1 MLRPESLATEASRVS
16 RADADGAGG
25 TDASPAPFAFR
36 RVAITPPDGF
46 ADSRRAR
53 ADLVAL
59 RKSVTLQRAARRYLP
74 PFPSA
79 RSDRPILA
87 PCRPDQFR
95 RRSRACAGR
104 FGRTVPDDERMAC
117 PPDVGGH
124 RGTHLAESDEGD
136 LQLFR

>member
-59 RKSVTLQRAARRYLP
+59 RKSVTLQRAARRYL
-74 PFPSA
+74 
-79 RSDRPILA
+79 LH
-87 PCRPDQFR
+87 FR
-95 RRSRACAGR
+95 RLDPIDRSSHLVGPINSDGVAALAQAG
-104 FGRTVPDDERMAC
+104 ERGPRRVRQPA
-117 PPDVGGH
+117 GGGDKLGESSRH
-124 RGTHLAESDEGD
+124 RHAAAV
-136 LQLFR
+136 R

>member
-1 MLRPESLATEASRVS
+1 MLIGWVSHDAKIVVLPALAVS

-87 PCRPDQFR
+87 PCRPDQFQE
-95 RRSRACAGR
+95 SENGI
-104 FGRTVPDDERMAC
+104 VPEARDE
-117 PPDVGGH
+117 
-124 RGTHLAESDEGD
+124 
-136 LQLFR
+136 

>member
-46 ADSRRAR
+46 ANSRRAR

-59 RKSVTLQRAARRYLP
+59 RKSVTLQRGPSIHEPAARR
-74 PFPSA
+74 PSV
-79 RSDRPILA
+79 RRPAEFRGA
-87 PCRPDQFR
+87 PD
-95 RRSRACAGR
+95 AGAIVLL
-104 FGRTVPDDERMAC
+104 GAKV
-117 PPDVGGH
+117 PPDRFVEI
-124 RGTHLAESDEGD
+124 AESV
-136 LQLFR
+136 